1 MNADNLTQILH
12 QGFRVT
18 LGATSSMIE
27 MLQDSQKRSENLEKM
42 QSQWTQLAEEW
53 AEKGEQTELE
63 ARKFVDT
70 LLEQQTNSA
79 TTEPTASTYSSP
91 MTTTTSVSVSQPTN
105 SAQELQE
112 LTAQIAALRQE
123 LERLRGSE
131 SSN

>member
-12 QGFRVT
+12 KGFRVT

-27 MLQDSQKRSENLEKM
+27 MLQDSQKRNENLEKI
-42 QSQWTQLAEEW
+42 QSQWSQLAQEW
-53 AEKGEQTELE
+53 AEKGEQTEEE

-70 LLEQQTNSA
+70 ILEQQSNSA
-79 TTEPTASTYSSP
+79 ATETTTSTSSSS
-91 MTTTTSVSVSQPTN
+91 MTTTPVSVSEPN
-105 SAQELQE
+105 SAEELQE
-112 LTAQIAALRQE
+112 LTAQIAALRLE

>member
-27 MLQDSQKRSENLEKM
+27 MLQDSQKRSENLEKI
-42 QSQWTQLAEEW
+42 QSQWSQLAEEL
-53 AEKGEQTELE
+53 AEKGEQTEEE
-63 ARKFVDT
+63 ARRFVDT
-70 LLEQQTNSA
+70 ILEQRTNS
-79 TTEPTASTYSSP
+79 TTTGGTTSTSSES
-91 MTTTTSVSVSQPTN
+91 MTTTPISVSEPD
-105 SAQELQE
+105 SAEELQE
-112 LTAQIAALRQE
+112 LTAQIAALRLE

>member
-1 MNADNLTQILH
+1 MNADNLTQIIH

-27 MLQDSQKRSENLEKM
+27 MLQDSQKRSENLEKI

-53 AEKGEQTELE
+53 AEKGEQTEQE

>member
-27 MLQDSQKRSENLEKM
+27 MLQDSHKRNENLEKI
-42 QSQWTQLAEEW
+42 QSQWSQLAQEW
-53 AEKGEQTELE
+53 AEKGEQTEEE

-70 LLEQQTNSA
+70 ILEQQSNSGA
-79 TTEPTASTYSSP
+79 TETTTSTSSSS
-91 MTTTTSVSVSQPTN
+91 MTTTPVSVSEPD
-105 SAQELQE
+105 SAEDLQE
-112 LTAQIAALRQE
+112 LTAQIAALRLE

>member
-27 MLQDSQKRSENLEKM
+27 MLQDSQKRNENLEKI
-42 QSQWTQLAEEW
+42 QSQWSQLAEEW
-53 AEKGEQTELE
+53 AEKGEQTEEE

-70 LLEQQTNSA
+70 ILEQRSNSGA
-79 TTEPTASTYSSP
+79 AETTTSTSSSS
-91 MTTTTSVSVSQPTN
+91 MTTTPVSVSEPD
-105 SAQELQE
+105 SAEDLQE
-112 LTAQIAALRQE
+112 LTAQIAALRLE

>member
-27 MLQDSQKRSENLEKM
+27 MLQDSQKRNENLEKL
-42 QSQWTQLAEEW
+42 QSQWSQLAEEW
-53 AEKGEQTELE
+53 AEKGEQTEEE

-70 LLEQQTNSA
+70 ILEQQSNSGA
-79 TTEPTASTYSSP
+79 TETTTSTSSSS
-91 MTTTTSVSVSQPTN
+91 MTTTPVSVSEPN
-105 SAQELQE
+105 SAEELQE
-112 LTAQIAALRQE
+112 LTAQIAALRLE

>member
-27 MLQDSQKRSENLEKM
+27 MLQDSQKRSENLEKI
-42 QSQWTQLAEEW
+42 QSQWSQLAEEW
-53 AEKGEQTELE
+53 AEKGEQTEEE

-70 LLEQQTNSA
+70 IVDQGTNSGTA
-79 TTEPTASTYSSP
+79 GTTTSTSSS
-91 MTTTTSVSVSQPTN
+91 MTTTSVSVSEPN
-105 SAQELQE
+105 SAEELQE

-123 LERLRGSE
+123 LERLRGPE

>member
-42 QSQWTQLAEEW
+42 QSQWSQLAEEL
-53 AEKGEQTELE
+53 AEKGEQTEQE
-63 ARKFVDT
+63 ARRFVDT
-70 LLEQQTNSA
+70 ILEQRTNS
-79 TTEPTASTYSSP
+79 TTTGGTTSTSSES
-91 MTTTTSVSVSQPTN
+91 MTTTPVSVSEPD
-105 SAQELQE
+105 SAEELQE
-112 LTAQIAALRQE
+112 LTAQIAALRLE

>member
-27 MLQDSQKRSENLEKM
+27 MLQDSQKRNENLEKI
-42 QSQWTQLAEEW
+42 QSQWSQLAQEW
-53 AEKGEQTELE
+53 AEKGEQTEEE

-70 LLEQQTNSA
+70 ILEQQSNSGA
-79 TTEPTASTYSSP
+79 AETTTSTSSSS
-91 MTTTTSVSVSQPTN
+91 MTTTPVSVSEPD
-105 SAQELQE
+105 SAEDLQE
-112 LTAQIAALRQE
+112 LTAQIAALRLE

>member
-27 MLQDSQKRSENLEKM
+27 MLQDSQKRSENLEKI
-42 QSQWTQLAEEW
+42 QSQWSQLAEEL
-53 AEKGEQTELE
+53 AEKGEQTEQE

-70 LLEQQTNSA
+70 ILEQRTNS
-79 TTEPTASTYSSP
+79 TTTTGGTTSTSSES
-91 MTTTTSVSVSQPTN
+91 MTTTPISVSEPD
-105 SAQELQE
+105 SAEELQE
-112 LTAQIAALRQE
+112 LTAQIAALRLE